1 MSASDI
7 AVSPS
12 SALLFDA
19 TSITFVRG
27 EAHVYDLALA
37 RALGFDRLRDI
48 RKLIVRH
55 EAALKELGEVC
66 ATMAQTSPRGGRP
79 ATEYHL
85 NQEQAVYLCAKS
97 DTAKATAITV
107 EVVRTFVALRNER
120 PEQARLSK
128 TKAISLPAPS
138 SGVDAWPAG
147 RRDTAIVCMAM
158 ARDFLREGFQAE
170 DPLLNSTLLDLVR
183 RQVDSDDASDAD
195 RLRAISLYAGLDYDQ
210 KSRLGEFFTQ
220 KEGEGE

>member
-19 TSITFVRG
+19 DSITFVRG
-27 EAHVYDLALA
+27 EARVHDLALA
-37 RALGFDRLRDI
+37 RALGFERLRAI
-48 RKLIVRH
+48 RELIARH
-55 EAALKELGEVC
+55 ELVLKELGEVC
-66 ATMAQTSPRGGRP
+66 RTVRQNTGPGRP

-120 PEQARLSK
+120 PEQARVSK
-128 TKAISLPAPS
+128 TKAISLPPPS

-183 RQVDSDDASDAD
+183 RQVDSNDASDAD